1 MDRLICMYIYIYV
14 SFIVHRDVGIIILKW
29 RKLLFL
35 IKSFSSALIR
45 SISFSRFH
53 SRIKCMT
60 IRASMSKPMW
70 ASLTGGIGSE
80 RCGLLRRWRCR
91 SFLLGLEF
99 LDCVER
105 PAKLPSLIVNR
116 VRAAINQRCGSL
128 HTAFTSI
135 AGDVDDFDL
144 RITVFWNDFV
154 PYAILFLPVPGF
166 LSSIYS

>member
-1 MDRLICMYIYIYV
+1 MEIEKTLC
-14 SFIVHRDVGIIILKW
+14 
-29 RKLLFL
+29 L

-45 SISFSRFH
+45 SFH
-53 SRIKCMT
+53 SRVSFS
-60 IRASMSKPMW
+60 ASNAWPYELPCSSPCG

-80 RCGLLRRWRCR
+80 RCGLLRRRRCR

-99 LDCVER
+99 LDCVGW

-135 AGDVDDFDL
+135 AGEVDDFDL

-154 PYAILFLPVPGF
+154 PYAILFLPVLASLVRFIPSLQQLF
-166 LSSIYS
+166 ELPH

>member
-1 MDRLICMYIYIYV
+1 MYVYTYIIC
-14 SFIVHRDVGIIILKW
+14 IVHCSSGCQNYHMEIEETLVSYKVLFISTNSIHFIL
-29 RKLLFL
+29 
-35 IKSFSSALIR
+35 A
-45 SISFSRFH
+45 FH

-60 IRASMSKPMW
+60 IRASMFKPMW

-80 RCGLLRRWRCR
+80 RCGLLRRRRCR

-99 LDCVER
+99 LDCVGWL
-105 PAKLPSLIVNR
+105 AKLPSLIVNR

-128 HTAFTSI
+128 HTAFASI